1 MRFLPYLINRI
12 IRTEVLNGF
21 TNTIVNQNGFQV
33 RCELSDQHQNL
44 VLFYRSNH
52 LKEVGQKIGLLLHNG
67 VQEKSEDFFIT
78 CTSLKTFL
86 TPSRVVQTIGSIVL
100 VSGVN
105 LKDFFMNIYALCQP
119 SISNLMVATWVT
131 KGCIQCTPGG
141 DLTSIKAPNL

>member
-21 TNTIVNQNGFQV
+21 ANTIVNQNGFQV

-67 VQEKSEDFFIT
+67 VQKTEESVFFTTKTYYLHISKDISYAIT
-78 CTSLKTFL
+78 SGTNHWIHSSGFWCQSKRFFYEYLRTVSTF
-86 TPSRVVQTIGSIVL
+86 
-100 VSGVN
+100 N
-105 LKDFFMNIYALCQP
+105 F
-119 SISNLMVATWVT
+119 
-131 KGCIQCTPGG
+131 
-141 DLTSIKAPNL
+141 

>member
-21 TNTIVNQNGFQV
+21 ANTIVNQNGFQV

-105 LKDFFMNIYALCQP
+105 LEDFLGIFAHCV
-119 SISNLMVATWVT
+119 NL
-131 KGCIQCTPGG
+131 QF
-141 DLTSIKAPNL
+141 LT